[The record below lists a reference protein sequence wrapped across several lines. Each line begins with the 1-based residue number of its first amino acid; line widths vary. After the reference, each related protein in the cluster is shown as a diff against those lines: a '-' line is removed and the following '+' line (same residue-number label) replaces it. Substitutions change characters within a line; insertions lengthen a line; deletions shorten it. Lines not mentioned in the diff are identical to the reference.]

1 MYVNRAEE
9 EHRPQDNHGD
19 FSMHSS
25 QEKQQCCTLP
35 STIVWAVQHVTRRK
49 AFSNVGCVSF
59 VRQDQSSDGKISSVR
74 YLLPSAHPCR
84 GSEKTVHVLAL
95 TRASVLAG
103 ASMYLCADERITHAE
118 TETIQNVNV
127 VTSGPMLIQC
137 LTTQ

>member
-1 MYVNRAEE
+1 MLHVAIHNRLGCPTRDAA
-9 EHRPQDNHGD
+9 Q
-19 FSMHSS
+19 ST
-25 QEKQQCCTLP
+25 QQRGLCLLC
-35 STIVWAVQHVTRRK
+35 ATR
-49 AFSNVGCVSF
+49 
-59 VRQDQSSDGKISSVR
+59 SSDGKISSVR
-74 YLLPSAHPCR
+74 YLPPSAHPCR